1 MIFHQ
6 KRKEIDEDPYRNY
19 QVLCGIE
26 EEFLIINKEGTLL
39 EIADDVMVKA
49 AEILEND
56 QDLLNS
62 LKVKIRGLDAEPSPA
77 QIEYVTLPLPP
88 TLLKDAIIDGRTLL
102 SEAANKLGAKILAQS
117 LHPIQSDP
125 NPIVGTHINVS
136 VQQKGGLMKPGELKA
151 VYNYLWNYLPE
162 LIAITANSPLY
173 MGDLTN
179 VASNRYLKSNVLKL
193 NGSAKIKVPD
203 HRPALIP
210 MRYYGRMRYSL
221 KIGTG
226 EDEFSKSV
234 ITNTK
239 GSRLV
244 DITPRGPLTN
254 IGDDKDDSPTRTRVE
269 VRVIDVQQESQPL
282 LDIVYLCCVSALHA
296 VYLDLTGVIS
306 TDPYHKV
313 NVENAVTDGVNATL
327 IRGENKKETV
337 EESVSRWV
345 EDTKKYQDYLGIN
358 LQKLT
363 YEKLRSKQIQ
373 SKLNIEVRT
382 KTIERMRQQGKVYAL
397 ILLRNPRIVADNKGN
412 QYKISGNT
420 KVNGNLSV
428 DYKLTYK
435 EENNLVT
442 NFEGI
447 EIVNTLDVQGLKIP
461 LEESDQILNVLSES
475 EYLSQ
480 RLFGGLFF

>member
-88 TLLKDAIIDGRTLL
+88 WLLKDAIIDGRTLL

-173 MGDLTN
+173 MG
-179 VASNRYLKSNVLKL
+179 
-193 NGSAKIKVPD
+193 
-203 HRPALIP
+203 
-210 MRYYGRMRYSL
+210 
-221 KIGTG
+221 
-226 EDEFSKSV
+226 
-234 ITNTK
+234 
-239 GSRLV
+239 
-244 DITPRGPLTN
+244 
-254 IGDDKDDSPTRTRVE
+254 
-269 VRVIDVQQESQPL
+269 
-282 LDIVYLCCVSALHA
+282 
-296 VYLDLTGVIS
+296 
-306 TDPYHKV
+306 
-313 NVENAVTDGVNATL
+313 
-327 IRGENKKETV
+327 
-337 EESVSRWV
+337 
-345 EDTKKYQDYLGIN
+345 
-358 LQKLT
+358 
-363 YEKLRSKQIQ
+363 
-373 SKLNIEVRT
+373 
-382 KTIERMRQQGKVYAL
+382 L
-397 ILLRNPRIVADNKGN
+397 ILF
-412 QYKISGNT
+412 
-420 KVNGNLSV
+420 NGFVVFS
-428 DYKLTYK
+428 
-435 EENNLVT
+435 
-442 NFEGI
+442 
-447 EIVNTLDVQGLKIP
+447 
-461 LEESDQILNVLSES
+461 
-475 EYLSQ
+475 
-480 RLFGGLFF
+480 